1 MKKRKLK
8 KTFVGIIIIVLF
20 AILGFLI
27 YKVVASPEEKEVKE
41 VIKPAKVSML
51 VSYGAKNDKKN
62 NIQRLLLTLFNNI
75 NDSNWKPF
83 SH

>member
-1 MKKRKLK
+1 MEEL
-8 KTFVGIIIIVLF
+8 LH
-20 AILGFLI
+20 
-27 YKVVASPEEKEVKE
+27 SNEEKEVKE